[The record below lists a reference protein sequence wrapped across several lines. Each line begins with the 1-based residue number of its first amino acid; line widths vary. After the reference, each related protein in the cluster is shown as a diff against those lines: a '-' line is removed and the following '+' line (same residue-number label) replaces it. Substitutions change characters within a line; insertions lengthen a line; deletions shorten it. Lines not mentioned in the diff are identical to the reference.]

1 MLRNLLYAHMSLKML
16 LPYFQNFPRG
26 EDSSCTV
33 QKPIGASFFYVS
45 KNHPELRAFRTNKIF
60 NFCFNYDSLP
70 KIYVLFL
77 LTVI

>member
-1 MLRNLLYAHMSLKML
+1 MPTCLLKML
-16 LPYFQNFPRG
+16 SPYFQNFPRG

-33 QKPIGASFFYVS
+33 QKSIGASYCYVS
-45 KNHPELRAFRTNKIF
+45 KNHLEVRALRTNKIL

-77 LTVI
+77 LTLL